1 MKCDNC
7 SNQAAYTHADA
18 GVNPAHYCVKCL
30 PHWLHDRANA
40 GHFPLMTPIAE
51 TVGDVIE
58 DPIQEDNKVAKKKS
72 SVKST
77 AVPTP
82 EAPTSESN

>member
-1 MKCDNC
+1 
-7 SNQAAYTHADA
+7 
-18 GVNPAHYCVKCL
+18 
-30 PHWLHDRANA
+30 
-40 GHFPLMTPIAE
+40 MTPIAE